1 MHESFRKR
9 YEDLLAI
16 YLRDRKEDQLYAV
29 QQLSK
34 WMIEQ
39 RIPPDEIVSY
49 HALAVKKMLPHV
61 SQSVM
66 DSFSFLI
73 ETMIGYGIAYQEHE
87 NLVNRQQEL
96 ENEIDVA
103 VGMQQSLLPQGT
115 PSFPGVEVGIISVP
129 AKQMSGDYYNF
140 ADHGSGSFGIALS
153 DIIGSGIPAA
163 LCMSMIKYAMD
174 GLDDHLSPAETLR
187 RLNSVVE
194 RNVDDSMFITMV
206 YGVYNT
212 TLHQFRYAA
221 AGHEPGFIYRAK
233 EKKFYDMETR
243 GLVLGVSRD
252 IRYPEYSLSLSTGD
266 AIILF
271 SDGVTEGRVDGG
283 KFIGRKQFAAMIR
296 KYLDQPAQQ
305 AVNAI
310 SQELHELANYELHD
324 DQTILLIRRV

>member
-9 YEDLLAI
+9 YEKLLAN
-16 YLRDRKEDQLYAV
+16 YLRDRKEEQLYAV

-34 WMIEQ
+34 WMIEH
-39 RIPPDEIVSY
+39 RIPPDEIVGY
-49 HALAVKKMLPHV
+49 HALAIRKMIPDA
-61 SQSVM
+61 SQEVR
-66 DSFSFLI
+66 DSLSFLI
-73 ETMIGYGIAYQEHE
+73 ETMVTYGIAYQEHE

-103 VGMQQSLLPQGT
+103 VGMQQSLLPQSV
-115 PSFPGVEVGIISVP
+115 PSCPGLEVGVVSVP
-129 AKQMSGDYYNF
+129 AKRMSGDYYNF
-140 ADHGSGSFGIALS
+140 TDHGDGSFGIALS

-194 RNVDDSMFITMV
+194 RNVDNSMFITMV

-212 TLHQFRYAA
+212 ETHQFRYAA
-221 AGHEPGFIYRAK
+221 AGHEPGFIYRSD
-233 EKKFYDMETR
+233 EGKFYDMEAK

-252 IRYPEYSLSLSTGD
+252 IRYPEYNFSLASGD

-271 SDGVTEGRVDGG
+271 SDGVTESRVNG
-283 KFIGRKQFAAMIR
+283 KFLEREEFAELIR
-296 KYLDQPAQQ
+296 KHLDQSAQK

-310 SQELHELANYELHD
+310 SQDLHELANYELHD
-324 DQTILLIRRV
+324 DQTILLVRRL